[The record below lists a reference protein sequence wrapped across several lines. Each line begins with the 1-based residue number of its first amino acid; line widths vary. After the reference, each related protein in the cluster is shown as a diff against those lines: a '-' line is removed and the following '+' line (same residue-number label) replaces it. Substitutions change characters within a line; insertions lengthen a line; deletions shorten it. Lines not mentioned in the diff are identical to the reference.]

1 MADCR
6 VLIVIPVFNGFDATE
21 RCLKSLVTTRIA
33 AKHRL
38 VVINDA
44 SSDPRVAPM
53 LDAHSRAFPTRPIEV
68 RHNAI
73 NRGFTWNVNQGIA
86 ALQSDEHLLLL
97 NSDTLVTTGWL
108 DEMILT
114 AKSDKRIGTVTPFS
128 NNATICSLPDFSRE
142 WPVPKVSER
151 ERIAKA
157 LIAHRVSPID
167 IPTAIGFCMLITR
180 DCLNAVGKFDIEN
193 FPRGYGEENDFCR
206 RAEAK
211 KFRNAL
217 CPNAYVAHEGGQ
229 SFNTEKTELM
239 RIGGERLL
247 TKHPDYNEVVAE
259 WITRDPVK
267 ARREEIARQLAI

>member
-1 MADCR
+1 MTDFR
-6 VLIVIPVFNGFDATE
+6 VLIAIPVFNGFDATE
-21 RCLKSLVTTRIA
+21 RCLKSLIDTRIG
-33 AKHRL
+33 AKHR
-38 VVINDA
+38 VVIINDA

-53 LDAHSRAFPTRPIEV
+53 LDAHSRAHPLRPIEV

-73 NRGFTWNVNQGIA
+73 NRGFTWNVNQAIA
-86 ALQSDEHLLLL
+86 ALQANEHLLLL

-114 AKSDKRIGTVTPFS
+114 AKTDARIGTVTPFS

-142 WPVPKVSER
+142 WPVPRASER
-151 ERIAKA
+151 ERIAKT
-157 LIAHRVSPID
+157 LVAHRVAAID

-180 DCLNAVGKFDIEN
+180 ACVDAVGKFDVEN

-211 KFRNAL
+211 KFRNVL
-217 CPNAYVAHEGGQ
+217 CANAYVAHEGGQ
-229 SFNTEKTELM
+229 SFSEEKTELM

-247 TKHPDYNEVVAE
+247 AKHPDYNDVVAQ
-259 WITRDPVK
+259 WIARDPVK
-267 ARREEIARQLAI
+267 ARREEIARQLAT